1 MQLSMQQLV
10 FRTKQVRERE
20 LEAAKNL
27 GVSPSQLMQRAAQS
41 CLAALEREHP
51 APARVMILCGP
62 GNNGGD
68 GWVLAR
74 LASRV
79 GYKVTVVAGEAK
91 TELAQQAAQAWRDQQ
106 GQVEPLEELDRTH
119 LAEQD
124 VIVDALLGTG
134 LTRDLDPLYAR
145 VVETLND
152 AKGFHK
158 LWVMSID
165 CPTGLQSD
173 TGMPCPIA
181 VEADYT
187 VTFIAWKPGLLTGQG
202 GHFAG
207 RLELA
212 ELGIAAAFRQL
223 ERPFA
228 TLIEQEEV
236 ARHLP
241 PRQRSSHKGRHG
253 HVLIIGGSLG
263 MTGAA
268 VLAGQAALRSGAGK
282 VSILTQ
288 PESQAII
295 ASAQPEFMV
304 KQTQAETR
312 EQVMALLNGC
322 DVVVMGPGLG
332 TSAWAERLCKWVLA
346 SDLPVVLDADGLNL
360 LSQHNAWLPR
370 SASLWLAPHPG
381 EAARLLEC
389 ETRDVEQDR
398 YAAVEELSH
407 RFQAFVVLKGAGSLM
422 AHADAQRLRIC
433 QRGSPA
439 LAVGGAGDVLSGIVG
454 SLVGQGL
461 PAEAVLPVAT
471 WLHAVA
477 GEHAAIAG
485 ERGTL
490 PSDLFGPLRK
500 LVNP

>member
-10 FRTKQVRERE
+10 FLTKQVRTRE

-27 GVSPSQLMQRAAQS
+27 GVSPAQLMQRAAQS
-41 CLAALEREHP
+41 CLAALERQHP

-74 LASRV
+74 LASRA
-79 GYKVTVVAGEAK
+79 GYQVTVVASEPK
-91 TELAQQAAQAWRDQQ
+91 TELAQQAADAWRDQQ
-106 GQVEPLEELDRTH
+106 GAVEPLAQLDRTH
-119 LAEQD
+119 LAEYD
-124 VIVDALLGTG
+124 VIVDAMLGTG
-134 LTRDLDPLYAR
+134 LTRELDAMYHRA
-145 VVETLND
+145 VTVLND
-152 AKGFHK
+152 AKQFHK
-158 LWVMSID
+158 LWVLSLD
-165 CPTGLQSD
+165 CPTGVQSD
-173 TGMPCPIA
+173 TGRPCPVA

-187 VTFIAWKPGLLTGQG
+187 VTFVAWKPRLLTGQG
-202 GHFAG
+202 CHYAG

-223 ERPFA
+223 ERPYA

-241 PRQRSSHKGRHG
+241 PRHRSSHKGRHG

-282 VSILTQ
+282 VTVLTQ
-288 PESQAII
+288 AESQGII
-295 ASAQPEFMV
+295 AAAQPELMV
-304 KQTQAETR
+304 KASQADD
-312 EQVMALLNGC
+312 QAQLNQLLQEC
-322 DVVVMGPGLG
+322 DVVVLGPGLG
-332 TSAWAERLCKWVLA
+332 TSAWAKQLA
-346 SDLPVVLDADGLNL
+346 EWGLQSKLPVVLDADGLNL
-360 LSQHNAWLPR
+360 LSQHADWSTRKAP
-370 SASLWLAPHPG
+370 LWLTPHPG
-381 EAARLLEC
+381 EAARLLGC
-389 ETRDVEQDR
+389 DVAQVEQDR

-407 RFQAFVVLKGAGSLM
+407 RYQAFVVLKGAGSLM
-422 AHADAQRLRIC
+422 AHPEAQRIRIC

-454 SLVGQGL
+454 SLAGQGL
-461 PAEAVLPVAT
+461 AAEAVLPVAT
-471 WLHAVA
+471 WVHAVA

>member
-27 GVSPSQLMQRAAQS
+27 GVSPTQLMQRAAQS

-79 GYKVTVVAGEAK
+79 GYTVTVVASEAK
-91 TELAQQAAQAWRDQQ
+91 TELAQQAAQAWLDQQ
-106 GQVEPLEELDRTH
+106 GQVEPLDELDRTH

-124 VIVDALLGTG
+124 IIVDALLGTG
-134 LTRDLDPLYAR
+134 LTRDLDPLYQR
-145 VVETLND
+145 VVDMLND
-152 AKGFHK
+152 AKNFHK

-165 CPTGLQSD
+165 CPSGLQSD
-173 TGMPCPIA
+173 TGMPRPLA

-202 GHFAG
+202 CHYCG

-236 ARHLP
+236 ARQLP
-241 PRQRSSHKGRHG
+241 RRHRSSHKGRHG

-268 VLAGQAALRSGAGK
+268 ILAGQAALRSGAGK
-282 VSILTQ
+282 VSVLTQ

-295 ASAQPEFMV
+295 AGAQPEFMV
-304 KQTQAETR
+304 RQTLAEER
-312 EQVMALLNGC
+312 EQVMTLLDGC
-322 DVVVMGPGLG
+322 DVVVLGPGLG
-332 TSAWAERLCKWVLA
+332 TSDWAERLCRWVLQ
-346 SDLPVVLDADGLNL
+346 SNLPVVLDADGLNL
-360 LSQHNAWLPR
+360 LSRHGDWLPR
-370 SASLWLAPHPG
+370 AAPVWLTPHPG
-381 EAARLLEC
+381 EAARLLNC
-389 ETRDVEQDR
+389 ETREVEQDR

-407 RFQAFVVLKGAGSLM
+407 RFQAFAVLKGAGSLM
-422 AHADAQRLRIC
+422 AQASAQRIRIC

-461 PAEAVLPVAT
+461 AAEAVLPVAT

-477 GEHAAIAG
+477 GEHAAITG

>member
-10 FRTKQVRERE
+10 FRTNQVRERE
-20 LEAAKNL
+20 LEAAKRL
-27 GVSPSQLMQRAAQS
+27 GVSPAQLMQRAAQS
-41 CLAALEREHP
+41 CLAALERQQP

-74 LASRV
+74 LASRA
-79 GYKVTVVAGEAK
+79 GYHVSVVASEPK
-91 TELAQQAAQAWRDQQ
+91 TELAKQAAQAWQDQQ
-106 GQVEPLEELDRTH
+106 GQVEPLEHLDRTH
-119 LAEQD
+119 IAEYD
-124 VIVDALLGTG
+124 IIVDALLGTG
-134 LTRDLDPLYAR
+134 LKRDLDPMYQRA
-145 VVETLND
+145 VDALND
-152 AKGFHK
+152 AKCYHK
-158 LWVMSID
+158 LWVLSID
-165 CPTGLQSD
+165 CPSGLQSD
-173 TGMPCPIA
+173 TGTPCPIA

-187 VTFIAWKPGLLTGQG
+187 VTFVAWKPGLLTGQG
-202 GHFAG
+202 GHFCG

-228 TLIEQEEV
+228 TLVEQEEV
-236 ARHLP
+236 GRHLP
-241 PRQRSSHKGRHG
+241 PRHRSSHKGRHG
-253 HVLIIGGSLG
+253 HVMIVGGSLG
-263 MTGAA
+263 MSGAA

-282 VSILTQ
+282 VSVLTQ

-295 ASAQPEFMV
+295 ATAQPELMV
-304 KQTQAETR
+304 RQTTGEDHD
-312 EQVMALLNGC
+312 QVRQHFADC
-322 DVVVMGPGLG
+322 DVLVVGPGLG
-332 TSAWAERLCKWVLA
+332 RSAWAKTLCQLALA
-346 SDLPVVLDADGLNL
+346 SDLPVVLDADGLTH
-360 LSQHNAWLPR
+360 LSQNDHWLPR
-370 SASLWLAPHPG
+370 KATLWLTPHTG
-381 EAARLLEC
+381 EAARLLDCKTVE
-389 ETRDVEQDR
+389 VEQDR

-407 RFQAFVVLKGAGSLM
+407 RYQAFVVLKGAGSLM
-422 AHADAQRLRIC
+422 AHSEARRIRIC

-454 SLVGQGL
+454 SMIGQGI
-461 PAEAVLPVAT
+461 AEEAVLPVAT